1 MDSTQKPLS
10 WTNLL
15 EDYIKKG
22 KQKTKEQQEEEVTR
36 LFMKNLEE
44 EKKSEDNSLSMT
56 REMKYHTK
64 QISTDPLIEQV
75 MPNSDLSLDLFEDLK
90 PTGNTIVT
98 KPITEEQ
105 QKPKVEENFYSSDTS
120 DIDVIKNTVKKDNR
134 IDNDFYTSSYKFS
147 KK

>member
-44 EKKSEDNSLSMT
+44 EKKKQKTQRNQRSLVFSL
-56 REMKYHTK
+56 KN
-64 QISTDPLIEQV
+64 QLISAIY
-75 MPNSDLSLDLFEDLK
+75 
-90 PTGNTIVT
+90 I
-98 KPITEEQ
+98 
-105 QKPKVEENFYSSDTS
+105 
-120 DIDVIKNTVKKDNR
+120 
-134 IDNDFYTSSYKFS
+134 
-147 KK
+147 

>member
-44 EKKSEDNSLSMT
+44 EKTNRRRKEI
-56 REMKYHTK
+56 K
-64 QISTDPLIEQV
+64 DPSFFL
-75 MPNSDLSLDLFEDLK
+75 
-90 PTGNTIVT
+90 
-98 KPITEEQ
+98 
-105 QKPKVEENFYSSDTS
+105 
-120 DIDVIKNTVKKDNR
+120 
-134 IDNDFYTSSYKFS
+134 
-147 KK
+147 

>member
-44 EKKSEDNSLSMT
+44 EKKV
-56 REMKYHTK
+56 K
-64 QISTDPLIEQV
+64 
-75 MPNSDLSLDLFEDLK
+75 
-90 PTGNTIVT
+90 IV
-98 KPITEEQ
+98 K
-105 QKPKVEENFYSSDTS
+105 
-120 DIDVIKNTVKKDNR
+120 
-134 IDNDFYTSSYKFS
+134 
-147 KK
+147 

>member
-44 EKKSEDNSLSMT
+44 EKQKTQRNQRSLVFSL
-56 REMKYHTK
+56 KN
-64 QISTDPLIEQV
+64 QLISAIY
-75 MPNSDLSLDLFEDLK
+75 
-90 PTGNTIVT
+90 I
-98 KPITEEQ
+98 
-105 QKPKVEENFYSSDTS
+105 
-120 DIDVIKNTVKKDNR
+120 
-134 IDNDFYTSSYKFS
+134 
-147 KK
+147 

>member
-44 EKKSEDNSLSMT
+44 EKKNRRLKEI
-56 REMKYHTK
+56 K
-64 QISTDPLIEQV
+64 DPSFFL
-75 MPNSDLSLDLFEDLK
+75 
-90 PTGNTIVT
+90 
-98 KPITEEQ
+98 
-105 QKPKVEENFYSSDTS
+105 
-120 DIDVIKNTVKKDNR
+120 
-134 IDNDFYTSSYKFS
+134 
-147 KK
+147 

>member
-44 EKKSEDNSLSMT
+44 EKKSEDA
-56 REMKYHTK
+56 TK
-64 QISTDPLIEQV
+64 SKIPR
-75 MPNSDLSLDLFEDLK
+75 FFFKK
-90 PTGNTIVT
+90 PTNFSDIYLSVRSEA
-98 KPITEEQ
+98 K
-105 QKPKVEENFYSSDTS
+105 QKFLYLKQYEHPQKESLKLLWGVLKQNISPPKDQKEFQMVEEFVELDEDYL
-120 DIDVIKNTVKKDNR
+120 
-134 IDNDFYTSSYKFS
+134 
-147 KK
+147 

>member
-44 EKKSEDNSLSMT
+44 EKK
-56 REMKYHTK
+56 
-64 QISTDPLIEQV
+64 
-75 MPNSDLSLDLFEDLK
+75 
-90 PTGNTIVT
+90 
-98 KPITEEQ
+98 Q
-105 QKPKVEENFYSSDTS
+105 QKTQRNQRSLVFSL
-120 DIDVIKNTVKKDNR
+120 KNQL
-134 IDNDFYTSSYKFS
+134 ISAIYI
-147 KK
+147 

>member
-44 EKKSEDNSLSMT
+44 EEKKNRRRKEI
-56 REMKYHTK
+56 K
-64 QISTDPLIEQV
+64 DPSFFL
-75 MPNSDLSLDLFEDLK
+75 
-90 PTGNTIVT
+90 
-98 KPITEEQ
+98 
-105 QKPKVEENFYSSDTS
+105 
-120 DIDVIKNTVKKDNR
+120 
-134 IDNDFYTSSYKFS
+134 
-147 KK
+147 

>member
-44 EKKSEDNSLSMT
+44 EKKQKTQRNQRSLVFSL
-56 REMKYHTK
+56 KN
-64 QISTDPLIEQV
+64 QLISAIY
-75 MPNSDLSLDLFEDLK
+75 
-90 PTGNTIVT
+90 I
-98 KPITEEQ
+98 
-105 QKPKVEENFYSSDTS
+105 
-120 DIDVIKNTVKKDNR
+120 
-134 IDNDFYTSSYKFS
+134 
-147 KK
+147 